1 MTLGYKTTVHI
12 VNAILILL
20 PGYYAFGL
28 IFNISSSD
36 ISNFNPVN
44 IIAIIT
50 LFSLWAGNYIVQYR
64 AKNWNWFFI
73 SNISF
78 LVLFFVIGL
87 YLLPFIYQSVYN

>member
-1 MTLGYKTTVHI
+1 MALRYRVTVHI

-20 PGYYAFGL
+20 PAFYTFGL

-50 LFSLWAGNYIVQYR
+50 LFSLWAVNYIVQYR
-64 AKNWNWFFI
+64 IKKWNWFFI
-73 SNISF
+73 SNVSF
-78 LVLFFVIGL
+78 LVLFFLIGI
-87 YLLPFIYQSVYN
+87 YLIPLVYKFVYY